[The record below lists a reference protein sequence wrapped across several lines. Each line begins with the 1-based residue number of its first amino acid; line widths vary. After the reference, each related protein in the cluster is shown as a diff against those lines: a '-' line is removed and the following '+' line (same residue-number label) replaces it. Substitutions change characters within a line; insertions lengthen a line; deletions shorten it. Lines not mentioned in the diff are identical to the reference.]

1 MKQWDLTKQVC
12 NTWWFKR
19 QNKVWAMNGGWFV
32 WKWAIHLQF
41 MAVLQGKL
49 DHQIWD
55 LGLTLFLAS
64 PGTLTRLENPNVYM
78 GRIWCNHWTRTG
90 WFSNT
95 ISNWLM
101 VQQPSWKIWV
111 RQWCWDYPIYEMEN
125 NPNVWNHQSANP
137 TELKS
142 PSPSS
147 NPSSLRAD
155 SSTWMQLV
163 IRDTYFGGR
172 RPDLHSRLL
181 QPIVG
186 QWWPGEIDDVT
197 SPLRQSSSTI
207 SGMFGEYLPWFTYN
221 CVITIKPSW
230 HRPI

>member
-1 MKQWDLTKQVC
+1 MVKKQYLHVSKNHICVHHIYTRHWKFNCTFYLLIC
-12 NTWWFKR
+12 I
-19 QNKVWAMNGGWFV
+19 KVLVGVFNHVEKYNFVNGV
-32 WKWAIHLQF
+32 
-41 MAVLQGKL
+41 
-49 DHQIWD
+49 
-55 LGLTLFLAS
+55 
-64 PGTLTRLENPNVYM
+64 
-78 GRIWCNHWTRTG
+78 
-90 WFSNT
+90 
-95 ISNWLM
+95 
-101 VQQPSWKIWV
+101 
-111 RQWCWDYPIYEMEN
+111 WDYPIYEMEN